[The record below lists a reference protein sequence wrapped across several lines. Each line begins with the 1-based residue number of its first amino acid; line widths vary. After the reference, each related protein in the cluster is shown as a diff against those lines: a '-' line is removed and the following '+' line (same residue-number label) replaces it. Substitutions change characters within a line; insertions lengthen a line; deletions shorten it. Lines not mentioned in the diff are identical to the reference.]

1 MTRENDVGFSRGVS
15 ASECAALGLE
25 CEPGVCDDADASV
38 AHGRA
43 DWKEKREID
52 NMFEV
57 KLEETLENAQSEAQ
71 RKSWEQRL
79 RDGMAE
85 KQKKIRQKVNMLTQD
100 ECREIFEEGKYN
112 SAKDDRDQSKAK
124 KLYALLKK
132 QKGKVQDKG
141 KALKDK
147 GKALKDNLKEKGNR
161 AFSGTVKKME
171 TPPPGGVQTAGTLP
185 GIDDPHQ
192 PLNDDAQPAEPP
204 ASGPDEGDNLAH
216 EQRLKREQTIMKDAS
231 GQNAQSKL
239 REDQRSWKGRTFP
252 FVFEKGF
259 GAKLMD
265 RCPHPDSSV
274 PNPNSDLRSEP
285 QF

>member
-100 ECREIFEEGKYN
+100 E
-112 SAKDDRDQSKAK
+112 
-124 KLYALLKK
+124 
-132 QKGKVQDKG
+132 
-141 KALKDK
+141 
-147 GKALKDNLKEKGNR
+147 
-161 AFSGTVKKME
+161 
-171 TPPPGGVQTAGTLP
+171 
-185 GIDDPHQ
+185 
-192 PLNDDAQPAEPP
+192 
-204 ASGPDEGDNLAH
+204 
-216 EQRLKREQTIMKDAS
+216 
-231 GQNAQSKL
+231 
-239 REDQRSWKGRTFP
+239 
-252 FVFEKGF
+252 
-259 GAKLMD
+259 
-265 RCPHPDSSV
+265 
-274 PNPNSDLRSEP
+274 
-285 QF
+285 